1 MKGPLPQQ
9 VQQLRARERELLGD
23 VEKLEV
29 TVKKLKEDRS
39 HYRKMTDDYR
49 YRISITLYYKK
60 FRLH

>member
-1 MKGPLPQQ
+1 MFLPSRTLVIGCIELKGPLPQQ

-23 VEKLEV
+23 VEKLEL

-49 YRISITLYYKK
+49 
-60 FRLH
+60 